1 MADSQKMYQR
11 ILYSLKRLVKLDS
24 RKFSFQNKY
33 SNVIEIATTILAK
46 FHCKEVF
53 STSWWSETFWT
64 KINIGSINIVWMNF
78 NRHIVSTVLH
88 IIFSKMSIGII
99 KNPFIEYDIY
109 KSSNFGKTFLQM
121 KVARLFNMIIIHSF
135 KTQLPEYDMDF
146 FVKNELN
153 EKNAHK
159 GTWKTIAL
167 SWISSQSVSLCSIW
181 YQVIQEEPNQDSK
194 AI

>member
-1 MADSQKMYQR
+1 
-11 ILYSLKRLVKLDS
+11 
-24 RKFSFQNKY
+24 
-33 SNVIEIATTILAK
+33 
-46 FHCKEVF
+46 
-53 STSWWSETFWT
+53 
-64 KINIGSINIVWMNF
+64 
-78 NRHIVSTVLH
+78 
-88 IIFSKMSIGII
+88 MSIGII

-167 SWISSQSVSLCSIW
+167 SWISSQAVSLCSIW
-181 YQVIQEEPNQDSK
+181 YQVIQEEPYQDSK

>member
-1 MADSQKMYQR
+1 
-11 ILYSLKRLVKLDS
+11 
-24 RKFSFQNKY
+24 
-33 SNVIEIATTILAK
+33 
-46 FHCKEVF
+46 
-53 STSWWSETFWT
+53 
-64 KINIGSINIVWMNF
+64 MNF

-159 GTWKTIAL
+159 GT
-167 SWISSQSVSLCSIW
+167 
-181 YQVIQEEPNQDSK
+181 
-194 AI
+194 